1 MCCNRALCTKI
12 NRLHERSLQIVSN
25 DKKQNFYELLVKDG
39 SISNHHQN
47 FKKLTVEICKVCR
60 GLSPNIVYELFRFR
74 EQIPYELRQVPQF
87 QIPWGY
93 SGFCGTEFF
102 WAEDTGTVSE

>member
-1 MCCNRALCTKI
+1 MQLILKH
-12 NRLHERSLQIVSN
+12 RLHEQCLQIVHNNKNSN
-25 DKKQNFYELLVKDG
+25 FNWLVKDG
-39 SISNHHQN
+39 SVCIHHQN
-47 FKKLTVEICKVCR
+47 LRNLAVEMIKVSR
-60 GLSPNIVYELFRFR
+60 SLSPEILNEVFQFR
-74 EQIPYELRQVPQF
+74 EQIPHELRQVPQF